1 MRALGR
7 AGPAETRTGG
17 ASGSGGRDRGLARP
31 RVVVVAEAF
40 PMKGGIATFAE
51 TIAADPGLRAA
62 YEMELLNTARTATRQ
77 GARLNLENVRQV
89 LVDAWRTLRAARR
102 AGIVHLQLVAD
113 PGLPALRA
121 AALVLAGSAGRA
133 RLIAHVHSA
142 VGNAGRP
149 EFAAYGRLDRLALR
163 TLRRAA
169 LVCTVSNAGTRTMR
183 AFAGRRP
190 VRTVDNAV
198 DVAAFQPTRADRV
211 PPTVLFVGVICRR
224 KGLLEL
230 ARAGRLLNERGL
242 TGWTLVVVG
251 GQGPTPDAE
260 YGEIVAE
267 FQAAGLAASLVGPE
281 ASDQVRAR
289 LAESDIFV
297 LPSYLEGQPM
307 AIIEAM
313 AAGVPVVGTAIGA
326 VPDLIRDGTE
336 GRVVEPGDVDQL
348 AAALDELIGDPALR
362 ARMARAARRRAEE
375 AHSLPR
381 LSQRLA
387 DLYAEVLGRPAAVT
401 ADPVEATS
409 S

>member
-1 MRALGR
+1 M
-7 AGPAETRTGG
+7 T
-17 ASGSGGRDRGLARP
+17 ARP
-31 RVVVVAEAF
+31 KVVVVAEAY

-51 TIAADPGLRAA
+51 TIVADSGLRAT

-89 LVDAWRTLRAARR
+89 LVDSWRTLQAARR
-102 AGIVHLQLVAD
+102 TDIVHLQLVAD

-169 LVCTVSNAGTRTMR
+169 LVCTVSNSGTRTMQ

-211 PPTVLFVGVICRR
+211 PATVLFVGVICRR

-230 ARAGRLLNERGL
+230 ARAAAMLNERGI
-242 TGWTLVVVG
+242 TDWKLVVVG
-251 GQGPTPDAE
+251 GRGPTPIAE
-260 YGEIVAE
+260 YVEIVAE
-267 FQAAGLAASLVGPE
+267 FDAAGLADSLVGPE
-281 ASDQVRAR
+281 TGDQVRAR
-289 LAESDIFV
+289 LAETDVFV

-313 AAGVPVVGTAIGA
+313 AAGVPVVGTSIGA

-336 GRVVEPGDVDQL
+336 GRVVEPGDVTQL
-348 AAALDELIGDPALR
+348 ADALAELIGDPKLR
-362 ARMARAARRRAEE
+362 TRMSLAVRRRAEE

-381 LSQRLA
+381 VSQRLA
-387 DLYAEVLGRPAAVT
+387 GLYAEVLGRPAAVT
-401 ADPVEATS
+401 VDTVEAS
-409 S
+409 SS